1 MEIKASDVKKYVEY
15 FGNYLKNIS
24 DTDLQIMI
32 ENVNN
37 IEYDESS
44 NKQDF
49 FDSKNNFI
57 THMSK
62 EKNMTIEEYN
72 DKYITLIGE
81 CCALDKIGF
90 VSLDKNEVP
99 YHACNYIDYLEKECR
114 NKKEDVRELA
124 YKIKFNE
131 KSRRKMQQS
140 LMKQINDL
148 EQQCK
153 KQQEIISRAIE
164 LLNNPWSFES
174 GNKEVDEIIYNKK
187 RKVIDILNEVS
198 E

>member
-1 MEIKASDVKKYVEY
+1 MEIKASDVKKYVENFSNY
-15 FGNYLKNIS
+15 FKNIS

-32 ENVNN
+32 ENMNN
-37 IEYDESS
+37 IKHDESS

-62 EKNMTIEEYN
+62 EKNMTIKKYN

-99 YHACNYIDYLEKECR
+99 YQVCNYIDYLEKECR
-114 NKKEDVRELA
+114 NKKEEARELA

-148 EQQCK
+148 EHQCK
-153 KQQEIISRAIE
+153 QQKEVIDKAVEYINQHFKHHPELFTENQIEYENSRNEEEYEII
-164 LLNNPWSFES
+164 
-174 GNKEVDEIIYNKK
+174 
-187 RKVIDILNEVS
+187 
-198 E
+198 